1 MKIGIGTRINHPQF
15 GEGVVCA
22 IRHRHYNIS
31 FLGKGPTEIDKDF
44 DGLEIIEFADEDA
57 RVSVDDVK
65 SILEDLLINSGAIQ
79 PTLPIADKW
88 RKGTMTLKPYDSSL
102 SSKDIS
108 IEDFF
113 HKIVMLRDRLRVLEQ
128 KINSN
133 TKLEDAEKVDIQQY
147 ITRCYGSLTTFN
159 ILFKF
164 KEDYFVGQK
173 GE

>member
-31 FLGKGPTEIDKDF
+31 FIGKGPTEIDKDF
-44 DGLEIIEFADEDA
+44 EGLEIIEFADEDA

-79 PTLPIADKW
+79 PTLAIGDKW

-164 KEDYFVGQK
+164 KEDQFVGQK